1 MAIFHQV
8 LITLSGFSEML
19 QMTVFELKLGIKKWV
34 QNNEIHLLLRDKYRY
49 IVQAGLVFQN
59 D

>member
-49 IVQAGLVFQN
+49 IVQAGPVFQT

>member
-49 IVQAGLVFQN
+49 IVQAGLVFQT

>member
-1 MAIFHQV
+1 MAIFQQV

-49 IVQAGLVFQN
+49 IVQAGPVFQT

>member
-34 QNNEIHLLLRDKYRY
+34 QNNEIHLFLRDKYRY
-49 IVQAGLVFQN
+49 IVQAGPVFQT